1 MGLSIIGAGYGRTG
15 TMSLKLALE
24 ELGIGPCHHMEEV
37 FANPPQVP
45 GWQAAVAGESVD
57 WDAVFDGYE
66 ATADWPGAN
75 FTHDLAAFYPDAKI
89 ILTMREVDS
98 WWTSYSGTIM
108 KYLQILPEDLPDH
121 IRAICELV
129 KVMLGEHFGA
139 AYDDEQ
145 AAKPAYQN
153 HVDKVSNSY
162 EDGRVLCFDVRDGW
176 GPLCEFLGKPVPG
189 GDFPRYDARSDNTFS
204 ITGRIGYHHQGLDKV
219 PKILVRRSGPCIYR
233 TCGMWA
239 PGRTT

>member
-121 IRAICELV
+121 IMAICEMV
-129 KVMLGEHFGA
+129 KVMLDEHFGA

-145 AAKPAYQN
+145 AAKAAYQN

-189 GDFPRYDARSDNTFS
+189 GDFPRSNNSEEFWVNFS
-204 ITGRIGYHHQGLDKV
+204 PDR
-219 PKILVRRSGPCIYR
+219 
-233 TCGMWA
+233 
-239 PGRTT
+239 

>member
-24 ELGIGPCHHMEEV
+24 ERGVGPCHHMEEV

-66 ATADWPGAN
+66 ATADWPRAN
-75 FTHDLAAFYPDAKI
+75 FTHDLAA
-89 ILTMREVDS
+89 
-98 WWTSYSGTIM
+98 SYSGTIL
-108 KYLQILPEDLPDH
+108 KYLQILPEDMPDH
-121 IRAICELV
+121 IMAICEMV

-145 AAKPAYQN
+145 AAKAAYQN

-189 GDFPRYDARSDNTFS
+189 GDFPRSNNSEEFWVNFS
-204 ITGRIGYHHQGLDKV
+204 PDR
-219 PKILVRRSGPCIYR
+219 
-233 TCGMWA
+233 
-239 PGRTT
+239 